1 MSTITVTNP
10 ATGEAIATYERHGE
24 ADVDAAL
31 ERAHAGFQTLWA
43 AGYDSRAARLVKAAE
58 ILEAEKEDHARLMV
72 SEMGKPITQARAEIE
87 KCAAACRFYAENG
100 EAFLA
105 DEALDAPE
113 KGRCFIRRVPIGPV
127 FAVMPWNFPFW
138 QVFRFAAPNLMA
150 GNPGILKHSSN
161 TPGSA
166 LAIEDVLKRAGF
178 EDGAFQTLLIG
189 SDLSSKVIA
198 DERVRGVTLT
208 GSEGAGSKVAE
219 QAGKA
224 ILPSVM
230 ELGGSDPFIV
240 MPSADLDEA
249 AKIGVKARV
258 QNNGQSCIA
267 AKRFIVHEQ
276 VYEAYRDKFVAH
288 MKALKVG
295 DPMQDDT
302 DIGPLADMAAADTLM
317 DQVAATADGGAVS
330 PLPPKRL
337 EGAFVRPGVMEAIP
351 KGTPGY
357 DDEMFGPVA
366 LFFSARDLD
375 AAIGIANDHRYG
387 LGASFWSRDAGEI
400 EAAVTRISA
409 GSTYVNQM
417 VASDPRLPFGGA
429 KKSGYGRE
437 LARDGIVAFTN
448 PKTIAITGV

>member
-1 MSTITVTNP
+1 MGRITVTNP
-10 ATGEAIATYERHGE
+10 ATGEQIAEYDKHGE

-31 ERAHAGFQTLWA
+31 GAAFQGFQTLWH
-43 AGYDSRAARLVKAAE
+43 AGFESRARRLLKAAE
-58 ILEAEKEDHARLMV
+58 ILEAEAEDHAKLMV
-72 SEMGKPITQARAEIE
+72 AEMGKPISQARAEIE
-87 KCAAACRFYAENG
+87 KCAWVCRFYAENG

-105 DEALDAPE
+105 DEKVEAEE
-113 KGRCFIRRVPIGPV
+113 KGRCFIRRLPLGPV

-150 GNPGILKHSSN
+150 GNPGVLKHSSN
-161 TPGSA
+161 TPGCA
-166 LAIEDVLKRAGF
+166 LAIEDILKRAGF
-178 EDGAFQTLLIG
+178 EDGAWSSLLIG
-189 SDLSSKVIA
+189 SDLSSKIIE
-198 DERVRGVTLT
+198 DSRVRGVTLT

-230 ELGGSDPFIV
+230 ELGGSDPFLV

-276 VYEAYRDKFVAH
+276 VYEQYREKFIEH

-295 DPMQDDT
+295 DPMDADT
-302 DIGPLADMAAADTLM
+302 DVGPLVETDAAEKLM
-317 DQVAATADGGAVS
+317 NQVEETTKAGAQS
-330 PLPPKRL
+330 PLAPERG
-337 EGAFVRPGVMEAIP
+337 EGAWFTPGVLEAIP
-351 KGTPGY
+351 KETPGY
-357 DDEMFGPVA
+357 DDELFGPVA
-366 LFFSARDLD
+366 LFFSARDLN
-375 AAIGIANDHRYG
+375 AAVGIANDHRYG
-387 LGASFWSRDAGEI
+387 LGASFWSRDEREI
-400 EAAVTRISA
+400 EHAASTIEA

-417 VASDPRLPFGGA
+417 VASDPRLPFGGV

-437 LARDGIVAFTN
+437 LARDGMLEFTN
-448 PKTIAITGV
+448 AKTVAVTGV

>member
-1 MSTITVTNP
+1 MGQITVTNP
-10 ATGEAIATYERHGE
+10 ATGEQIAEYDKHGE
-24 ADVDAAL
+24 GDVEAAL
-31 ERAHAGFQTLWA
+31 EAAFEGFQTLWR
-43 AGYDSRAARLVKAAE
+43 AGFDSRARRLLKAAE
-58 ILEAEKEDHARLMV
+58 LLDAEKDDHAKLMV
-72 SEMGKPITQARAEIE
+72 TEMGKPIAQARAEID
-87 KCAAACRFYAENG
+87 KCALACRFYAENG

-105 DEALDAPE
+105 DEKLDAPE
-113 KGRCFIRRVPIGPV
+113 KGRCFIRRLPLGPI

-161 TPGSA
+161 TPGCA

-178 EDGAFQTLLIG
+178 EDGAWSSLLIG

-198 DERVRGVTLT
+198 DSRVRGVTLT

-276 VYEAYRDKFVAH
+276 VYEQYRDKFVEH

-295 DPMQDDT
+295 DPMDDDT
-302 DIGPLADMAAADTLM
+302 DVGPLADTKAADTLM
-317 DQVAATADGGAVS
+317 DQVAATADGGADS
-330 PLPPKRL
+330 PLPPKRG
-337 EGAFVRPGVMEAIP
+337 EHAFVHPGVLEAIP

-366 LFFSARDLD
+366 LFFSARDLN
-375 AAIGIANDHRYG
+375 AAVGIANDHRYG
-387 LGASFWSRDAGEI
+387 LGASFWSRDEQEI
-400 EAAVTRISA
+400 EHAASTIEA

-417 VASDPRLPFGGA
+417 VASDPRLPFGGV

-437 LARDGIVAFTN
+437 LARDGMLEFTN
-448 PKTIAITGV
+448 AKTVAVTGI

>member
-31 ERAHAGFQTLWA
+31 ERAFAGFQTLWA
-43 AGYDSRAARLVKAAE
+43 AGYDSRAARLVKAAG

-72 SEMGKPITQARAEIE
+72 SEMGKPITQARAEID

-189 SDLSSKVIA
+189 SELSSKVIA

-276 VYEAYRDKFVAH
+276 VYEAYREKFVAH

-295 DPMQDDT
+295 DPMEDDT
-302 DIGPLADMAAADTLM
+302 DIGPLADLAAADTLM
-317 DQVAATADGGAVS
+317 DQVAATADGGADS

-357 DDEMFGPVA
+357 EDEMFGPVA

-375 AAIGIANDHRYG
+375 AAIGVANDHRYG
-387 LGASFWSRDAGEI
+387 LGASFWSRDEGEI
-400 EAAVTRISA
+400 DAAVTRISA

>member
-1 MSTITVTNP
+1 MSRITVTNP
-10 ATGEAIATYERHGE
+10 ATGETVADYDRHTE
-24 ADVDAAL
+24 SEVDAAL
-31 ERAHAGFQTLWA
+31 DAAFAGFQTLRRS
-43 AGYDSRAARLVKAAE
+43 GFDSRAARLMKAAE
-58 ILEAEKEDHARLMV
+58 LLEAEKEDHARLMV
-72 SEMGKPITQARAEIE
+72 VEMGKPVSQARAEIE
-87 KCAAACRFYAENG
+87 KCARVCRFYAENG
-100 EAFLA
+100 AAFLA
-105 DEALDAPE
+105 DEPLEAGE
-113 KGRCFIRRVPIGPV
+113 KGRCFIRRLPLGPV

-161 TPGSA
+161 TPGCS

-178 EDGAFQTLLIG
+178 EDGAWSSLLVG
-189 SDLSSKVIA
+189 SDLSSKIIA
-198 DERVRGVTLT
+198 DSRVRGVTLT
-208 GSEGAGSKVAE
+208 GSEGAGSRVAE

-249 AKIGVKARV
+249 AKTGVKARV

-276 VYEAYRDKFVAH
+276 VYEEFRDRFIEQ
-288 MKALKVG
+288 MKTLKVG
-295 DPMQDDT
+295 DPMDEDT
-302 DIGPLADMAAADTLM
+302 DVGPLADAGAAETLM
-317 DQVAATADGGAVS
+317 DQVEATMKGGASS
-330 PLPPKRL
+330 PLAPRRA
-337 EGAFVRPGVMEAIP
+337 EHAFVHPGVLEAVP
-351 KGTPGY
+351 RGTPGY

-375 AAIGIANDHRYG
+375 AAVGIANDHRYG
-387 LGASFWSRDAGEI
+387 LGASFWSRDEGEI
-400 EAAVTRISA
+400 DHAASTIEA

-417 VASDPRLPFGGA
+417 VASDPRLPFGGV

-437 LARDGIVAFTN
+437 LARDGMLAFTN
-448 PKTIAITGV
+448 AKTVAVTGV

>member
-1 MSTITVTNP
+1 MSQITVINP
-10 ATGEAIATYERHGE
+10 ATGETVATYDRHGE

-31 ERAHAGFQTLWA
+31 ERAFAGFQTLWR
-43 AGYDSRAARLVKAAE
+43 AGFDSRAARLMKAAE
-58 ILEAEKEDHARLMV
+58 LLEAEKEDHARLMV
-72 SEMGKPITQARAEIE
+72 TEMGKPITQARAEID
-87 KCAAACRFYAENG
+87 KCAWACRFYAENG

-105 DEALDAPE
+105 DEALDAEE
-113 KGRCFIRRVPIGPV
+113 KGRCFIRRIPIGPV

-161 TPGSA
+161 TPGCA

-178 EDGAFQTLLIG
+178 EDGAWTSLLIG

-198 DERVRGVTLT
+198 DDRVRGVTLT
-208 GSEGAGSKVAE
+208 GSEGAGSKVAG

-240 MPSADLDEA
+240 MPSADIDEA

-267 AKRFIVHEQ
+267 AKRFIIHEQ
-276 VYEAYRDKFVAH
+276 VYEEYRDTFVAH

-295 DPMQDDT
+295 DPMADDT
-302 DIGPLADMAAADTLM
+302 DVGPLADTDAADKLM
-317 DQVAATADGGAVS
+317 DQVAATADGGADS
-330 PLPPKRL
+330 PLPPERL
-337 EGAFVRPGVMEAIP
+337 KGAFVKPGVLEAIP

-357 DDEMFGPVA
+357 DDELFGPVA
-366 LFFSARDLD
+366 LFFSARDLN
-375 AAIGIANDHRYG
+375 AAVGIANDHRYG
-387 LGASFWSRDAGEI
+387 LGASFWSRDEGEI
-400 EAAVTRISA
+400 EHAASTIEA

-417 VASDPRLPFGGA
+417 VASDPRLPFGGV

-437 LARDGIVAFTN
+437 LARDGMLEFTN
-448 PKTIAITGV
+448 AKTVAITGI